1 MVLGHNP
8 GWEDLVQSLSGERV
22 MMKTATAALLTRDL
36 AAWQSAFDSGSW
48 NLEKVIYPREL

>member
-1 MVLGHNP
+1 
-8 GWEDLVQSLSGERV
+8 